1 MCEIYYIAFIE
12 FMITEKTLD
21 YTNLFSPNDY
31 QKNDRII
38 YISALKTNMVKE
50 NLSFDFRKKNLMK
63 QEIMF

>member
-50 NLSFDFRKKNLMK
+50 NLSLDFRKK
-63 QEIMF
+63 I

>member
-50 NLSFDFRKKNLMK
+50 NLSFDFSKKKLMK